1 MLQPHWHLPEHIEP
15 QEYSET
21 DRLTSL
27 SQLQATTVDPRP
39 SSEAPLDQVF
49 KGSLTELK
57 GWFQQLDTTLSKVI
71 ESSTTQTK
79 NALFNAAEQQ
89 TQLLLDEARQ
99 QAQSAL
105 DTAVTPFLAAALAG
119 NGGLQGSLLSS
130 FSGLQIPRRKLAQIP
145 LLKKG
150 NLEAML
156 AQMSEVSLA
165 MLSVEAKA
173 VQQEILE
180 KIKDS
185 LRYYGIKIPKT
196 VESRSVGLVDPGSVD
211 AAIRAAQDT
220 MGNALIMELVETI
233 QSMINAVNQTATT
246 TGVTAVPRR
255 RALLSTLLPA
265 VGPLAE
271 DETMTMAEAPAAE
284 GRFAPVGVP
293 DLATAVENLQT
304 EVQGMLTA
312 VEKVLKAPEKFM
324 KKLFSSVKTAAE
336 QMADNVDS
344 SAKSMIEL
352 SKDFL
357 SQGKEQRQAVEQLGE
372 DLQLRQL
379 KELAQA
385 HTVLSKYRSLREKSP
400 GALASHYRQLAA
412 VASSNNNIDSMDVLL
427 EDLNNNPVEDVVLD
441 VMSKGELVMG
451 VARLLQEVE
460 DQQDAIH
467 QGKLEK
473 GVVVIEMTP
482 VSSVMLLN
490 DMIGLTNELLG
501 FILMPVPMVEIDFF
515 ELAQA
520 PASEK
525 WMVEETIS
533 SSGSFWQPPEP
544 TTDAPSSPSYASS
557 DVQRFRR
564 LLSTFSDKKNTNL
577 KKHHFQEGG
586 PYEAVDDG
594 YPSEIERYYGSYD
607 SDVLYAYDDLYA
619 YREGAFQDD
628 WFFAPAD
635 AVAGSG
641 DDGALLA
648 VVIRAVTPQA
658 GSIGLPPALLQLL
671 LDESDK
677 SNEQLASLLSAA
689 ASVSSSAAQA
699 GAGNVSTTTELPAYN
714 IFGPKPTIALDS
726 AAAGQAAGTT
736 ASTPTRQQSVVI
748 VEQQQQH
755 HGSHLPERLSSQA
768 RTVAI
773 PHDSTAAGSDLSV
786 KFWAAGVGAGF
797 IGLLIGGIVVAV
809 MYRGGNGDY
818 DGYGGGRGRQDDTYL
833 LLPSPAEQVL
843 LPPSARKSGND
854 DKDGGEGMK
863 PAVGETPRKLSNLP
877 A

>member
-1 MLQPHWHLPEHIEP
+1 M
-15 QEYSET
+15 
-21 DRLTSL
+21 
-27 SQLQATTVDPRP
+27 QATTVDPRP

-79 NALFNAAEQQ
+79 NALFNAVEQQ

-105 DTAVTPFLAAALAG
+105 DTAVTPLLAAALAG

-130 FSGLQIPRRKLAQIP
+130 FSDLQIPRRRLAQIP
-145 LLKKG
+145 LFKKE
-150 NLEAML
+150 NLESML
-156 AQMSEVSLA
+156 AQMSEVSQA

-196 VESRSVGLVDPGSVD
+196 VESRSVGSVDPGSVD

-255 RALLSTLLPA
+255 RALLSTSVPA
-265 VGPLAE
+265 AAPSVE
-271 DETMTMAEAPAAE
+271 DEMMTMAEAPAAE
-284 GRFAPVGVP
+284 GRFAPVAVP

-312 VEKVLKAPEKFM
+312 VEKALKAPEKFM

-336 QMADNVDS
+336 EMAENVES
-344 SAKSMIEL
+344 NAKSMIEL

-357 SQGKEQRQAVEQLGE
+357 SQGKEQRQAVKQLGE

-385 HTVLSKYRSLREKSP
+385 HNVLSKYRSLREKSP

-412 VASSNNNIDSMDVLL
+412 VASSNNNVDSMDVLL

-441 VMSKGELVMG
+441 VMSEGELVMG
-451 VARLLQEVE
+451 IARLLQEVE
-460 DQQDAIH
+460 DQQDAIQ

-482 VSSVMLLN
+482 ISSVMLLN

-501 FILMPVPMVEIDFF
+501 FMMMPVPMVEIDFF

-520 PASEK
+520 PASEM

-544 TTDAPSSPSYASS
+544 TTDPPSSPSYASS

-564 LLSTFSDKKNTNL
+564 LLNTFSDKKSKSKNIKN
-577 KKHHFQEGG
+577 HHFQEGG

-607 SDVLYAYDDLYA
+607 SDILYAYDDLYA

-635 AVAGSG
+635 AVPGSG

-671 LDESDK
+671 LDESGK

-689 ASVSSSAAQA
+689 ASVSSSAAAQA
-699 GAGNVSTTTELPAYN
+699 GAGIVSTTTTTTELPAYN
-714 IFGPKPTIALDS
+714 IFGPKPTSASDS
-726 AAAGQAAGTT
+726 AATGQAVGTA
-736 ASTPTRQQSVVI
+736 ASSPTRQQSVVI

-786 KFWAAGVGAGF
+786 NFWAAGVGAGF

-809 MYRGGNGDY
+809 MSRGGNGDN
-818 DGYGGGRGRQDDTYL
+818 DGYGGGRGSRDDTYL

-843 LPPSARKSGND
+843 LPPSARKSWKG
-854 DKDGGEGMK
+854 DKDSGEGMK

>member
-1 MLQPHWHLPEHIEP
+1 M
-15 QEYSET
+15 
-21 DRLTSL
+21 
-27 SQLQATTVDPRP
+27 QATTVDARP

-71 ESSTTQTK
+71 ESSAAQSK
-79 NALFNAAEQQ
+79 NALFNAVEQQ
-89 TQLLLDEARQ
+89 TQLLLDKALQ

-105 DTAVTPFLAAALAG
+105 DTALTPLLAGALAG
-119 NGGLQGSLLSS
+119 KDYGRLKGSLLPL
-130 FSGLQIPRRKLAQIP
+130 FSDSQIPRRRLAQIP
-145 LLKKG
+145 LFKKE

-156 AQMSEVSLA
+156 AQMSEVSQA

-173 VQQEILE
+173 AQQEILE
-180 KIKDS
+180 KIKAS
-185 LRYYGIKIPKT
+185 LRYYGIKIPKKI
-196 VESRSVGLVDPGSVD
+196 EARSVGLVDPGSVD

-220 MGNALIMELVETI
+220 MGNVLIMELVETI
-233 QSMINAVNQTATT
+233 QSMINAVNQTATMTTT

-255 RALLSTLLPA
+255 RALLSTFLPA
-265 VGPLAE
+265 AAPSAKDKDE
-271 DETMTMAEAPAAE
+271 DEMMLMAEAPVAE
-284 GRFAPVGVP
+284 GRFAPVAVL
-293 DLATAVENLQT
+293 DLTTAVENLQT

-312 VEKVLKAPEKFM
+312 VEKALKAPEKFM

-336 QMADNVDS
+336 EAVDNVERT
-344 SAKSMIEL
+344 AKSMIEL

-357 SQGKEQRQAVEQLGE
+357 SQGKWQKQAVEQLGE
-372 DLQLRQL
+372 DFQLRQL

-385 HTVLSKYRSLREKSP
+385 HTVLSKYRFLREKSP
-400 GALASHYRQLAA
+400 AALASHYRQLAA
-412 VASSNNNIDSMDVLL
+412 VASSNNNNNINNMDLLL

-441 VMSKGELVMG
+441 VMSEGELVMG

-473 GVVVIEMTP
+473 GVIVIEMTP

-490 DMIGLTNELLG
+490 DIIGLTNELLG
-501 FILMPVPMVEIDFF
+501 FMMMPVPMVEIDFF

-520 PASEK
+520 PASEMGMGM
-525 WMVEETIS
+525 WMFEETIS
-533 SSGSFWQPPEP
+533 SSGSLWQPPEP
-544 TTDAPSSPSYASS
+544 TTEPPSPPSYASS

-564 LLSTFSDKKNTNL
+564 LLSTFSDEKNKNHKKQ
-577 KKHHFQEGG
+577 HHQDEGG
-586 PYEAVDDG
+586 VYEAADDG
-594 YPSEIERYYGSYD
+594 YLSEIEQYYGSYD
-607 SDVLYAYDDLYA
+607 SDALYAYDDLYA

-635 AVAGSG
+635 SVPGSG

-648 VVIRAVTPQA
+648 VVIRAVTPQT
-658 GSIGLPPALLQLL
+658 GSVGLPPALLQLL
-671 LDESDK
+671 LDESGK
-677 SNEQLASLLSAA
+677 SNEQLAALLSAA
-689 ASVSSSAAQA
+689 ASLSSSSAAAQ
-699 GAGNVSTTTELPAYN
+699 AGNVSTITDTDLPAYN
-714 IFGPKPTIALDS
+714 IFGPKPT
-726 AAAGQAAGTT
+726 T
-736 ASTPTRQQSVVI
+736 ASTTPTRQQSVVI
-748 VEQQQQH
+748 VEQQQQQH

-773 PHDSTAAGSDLSV
+773 PHDSTATGSDLSV
-786 KFWAAGVGAGF
+786 TFWAAGIGAGF

-809 MYRGGNGDY
+809 MSRGGNGD
-818 DGYGGGRGRQDDTYL
+818 DGGYGGGRGSQDDTYL

-843 LPPSARKSGND
+843 LPTSARKGGNAD
-854 DKDGGEGMK
+854 RDGGEGME
-863 PAVGETPRKLSNLP
+863 PAVGQTPRKLSNLP